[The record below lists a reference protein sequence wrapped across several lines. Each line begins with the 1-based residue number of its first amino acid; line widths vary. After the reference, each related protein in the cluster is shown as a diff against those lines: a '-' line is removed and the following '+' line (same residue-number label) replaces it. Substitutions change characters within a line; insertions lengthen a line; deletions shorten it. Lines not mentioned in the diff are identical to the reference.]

1 MSAIDGARRLD
12 RRDLPEVERHLLAL
26 GPADRRARFGS
37 AFSDAAVLAYARGL
51 DPARGVLVGAVD
63 EASGRILG
71 LAEAH
76 PGASAG
82 WVEVAGS
89 VQAPHRRCGLGRGLV
104 GAALAAAFEH
114 GTEVAEFFFAP
125 GNHPI
130 AGLVRALG
138 ARIDVTLDR
147 AEIRRPALTRRQA
160 A

>member
-1 MSAIDGARRLD
+1 MSAINNARRLD

-26 GPADRRARFGS
+26 EPADRRARFGS
-37 AFSDAAVLAYARGL
+37 AFSDAAVLAYVRSL
-51 DPARGVLVGAVD
+51 DLARGVLVGAVD

-76 PGASAG
+76 PGPSAG
-82 WVEVAGS
+82 WVEVAVS

-104 GAALAAAFEH
+104 SAALAGAFER
-114 GTEVAEFFFAP
+114 GAEAAEFLFAP
-125 GNHPI
+125 GNRPI

-138 ARIDVTLDR
+138 ARIDATLDR
-147 AEIRRPALTRRQA
+147 AEIRPPQPRQA

>member
-12 RRDLPEVERHLLAL
+12 RRDLPEMERHLLAL
-26 GPADRRARFGS
+26 EPADRRARFGS
-37 AFSDAAVLAYARGL
+37 AFSDAAILAYARGL
-51 DPARGVLVGAVD
+51 NPARGILVGAVD

-71 LAEAH
+71 LAEAQ
-76 PGASAG
+76 PAEAPG
-82 WVEVAGS
+82 WVEVAVS
-89 VQAPHRRCGLGRGLV
+89 VQAAHRRRGLGRGLV
-104 GAALAAAFEH
+104 GAVLAAAFER
-114 GTEVAEFFFAP
+114 GAEAAEFVFAS
-125 GNHPI
+125 GNRPI